1 MRFILVEFRQVA
13 GCDSDGLNLFRWLP
27 RLFNRVVLAL
37 GLPGLVFLTLLF
49 AAPGRGVAADLTAT
63 ASDRSWQITSYAV
76 AGGFGAQR
84 VFDIA
89 FEPDGTAWF
98 AAADGLRRFDGFTW
112 ERFDTNSGLPSTFTR
127 ALEVTKAGELWVGSD
142 AGAGVFDP
150 KLRRYDPRGAQAGL
164 ANSNVRQI
172 VEDPDG
178 SLWFTCDQWP
188 ETSAQSGGLTQFRNG
203 IWKTFGRA
211 DGIPMDYVIG
221 YFRDSQARQFALTP
235 RGWVQ
240 SQDGKWGPPLNRG
253 FDLEG
258 CVLHMAEG
266 GDGTLFAQG
275 ERQMLVLKEGRWRA
289 VPGQTALVGATRRGE
304 IIAACRDD
312 TRGLLWFSVWNGK
325 QFVRASAVTSCLPGA
340 RLYRLREAPDG
351 SIWCVGHGTVARWV
365 REAGPWTL
373 HPNLPRPIAMDKND
387 AVWFAD
393 GANVVALRE
402 GQFQPLPWQRFFT
415 VNHAGTAVGLSQDHG
430 RLVVTNFGAAVA
442 YPVADVPLAHVE
454 SVHATAGED
463 FWLVGADAAGER
475 TIAYLSP
482 RETRLI
488 PPGAFQGKYISSV
501 TVDPTHGLWIVAQL
515 RDSTKFELG
524 FLADSNVL
532 WRTADAPLP
541 PIMYPGLTLGAGASW
556 IRGYAALYRGP
567 LAATGPWE
575 QVTDFPDTSFEGAL
589 GRTNEVL
596 FNFSGG
602 RSGKPGC
609 ALFTQAGWKLAYGD
623 YTRMWAG
630 MDGIVYFAGR
640 GGCYLRREPGT
651 LELDFLPLPM
661 DSFVSAMAP
670 GHDGTLWVGTAEGV
684 LQYHPAATPPET
696 SIESLDAEVRGDDV
710 LHVTFAGRRRFD
722 PETRPA
728 AYRYSWRF
736 DDGEWTPFQ
745 SEPTPALSLAGLK
758 PGLHRIEARAR
769 NVDGHVDPT
778 PAAFNFIVQPIP
790 LQQRPWF
797 AWLVGLVVLV
807 IGGLSWLGV
816 QRSRQIALTNAALVE
831 EVATRRAAE
840 AALQKARDE
849 LEHRVAER
857 TIELVRT
864 NESLSREIV
873 EREHAEQN
881 QQRLEEQLRQSQKM
895 EAVGTLAGG
904 IAHDFN
910 NILAVIIPY
919 SHFALEES
927 ADRPQMQEYLRQ
939 ILAASDRA
947 KNLVQQVLAFS
958 RRQRQ
963 ERQIL
968 DPQPIVK
975 EALKLLRS
983 ALPTTIEI
991 KQDLQPTP
999 PVLADPTQIHQVLMN
1014 LCTNAEHAL
1023 HGQPGRLEIALTT
1036 THVDAAF
1043 AQLHPE
1049 LRVGEYVRLSVRD
1062 TGCGMSP
1069 ELLARVFEPFFTT
1082 KAPGQGTGLGLSVVH
1097 GIVKSH
1103 DGAILVQSQP
1113 GQGTEFQIFL
1123 PAQQRSAIAPV
1134 VETKPALAMGQGQ
1147 HILLVDDEPAVANA
1161 VGRLLAQKGYRVTV
1175 KTSAPEAWRVF
1186 RAQPAD
1192 FDLLLTD
1199 LTMPGLTGVELARQ
1213 VHTLRADLP
1222 VVLTTGFG
1230 GDAVTNAMTGTNIR
1244 KVLQK
1249 PLTPS
1254 LVTEAIHATLSSGQS
1269 GDLKNDRC

>member
-1 MRFILVEFRQVA
+1 M
-13 GCDSDGLNLFRWLP
+13 NLFRWLT
-27 RLFNRVVLAL
+27 RLNNRVVLAL
-37 GLPGLVFLTLLF
+37 GLPGLVFLTFLF
-49 AAPGRGVAADLTAT
+49 VIPARGVAADLTAT

-98 AAADGLRRFDGFTW
+98 AAADGLRRYDGYTW

-150 KLRRYDPRGAQAGL
+150 KLHRYDPRGAQTGL

-178 SLWFTCDQWP
+178 TLWFACDQWP
-188 ETSAQSGGLTQFRNG
+188 ETSAKPGGLTQLRNG
-203 IWKTFGRA
+203 IWKTFERA
-211 DGIPMDYVIG
+211 EGIPMDYVIG

-253 FDLEG
+253 FELED

-275 ERQMLVLKEGRWRA
+275 ERQMLVLKEGKWRV

-312 TRGLLWFSVWNGK
+312 ARGLLWFSVWNGK
-325 QFVRASAVTSCLPGA
+325 QFVRASAVTSCLPSA

-373 HPNLPRPIAMDKND
+373 HPNLPRPLAMDKNQ

-393 GANVVALRE
+393 GANVVVLRD
-402 GQFQPLPWQRFFT
+402 GQFQQLPWQRYFT
-415 VNHAGTAVGLSQDHG
+415 VNQSGTAVGLSLDTG
-430 RLVVTNFGAAVA
+430 RLVVTNFGASAV
-442 YPVADVPLAHVE
+442 YPIADLQLDHVE
-454 SVHATAGED
+454 SVHATAGD
-463 FWLVGADAAGER
+463 AFWLVGTDVKGER

-482 RETRLI
+482 TETRLI
-488 PPGAFQGKYISSV
+488 PPAEFFGKHISSV
-501 TVDPTHGLWIVAQL
+501 TVDPVQGLWIVAQL

-524 FLADSNVL
+524 FLANSNVL
-532 WRTADAPLP
+532 WRTGERALP
-541 PIMYPGLTLGAGASW
+541 PLMYPGLTLGAGASW
-556 IRGYAALYRGP
+556 IRGYAALYHGP

-575 QVTDFPDTSFEGAL
+575 QVTAFPDTSFEGAL
-589 GRTNEVL
+589 GNTNEVL

-602 RSGKPGC
+602 RAGKPGC
-609 ALFTQAGWKLAYGD
+609 ALYSRAGWKLAYGD

-630 MDGIVYFAGR
+630 AEGRVYLAGR
-640 GGCYLRREPGT
+640 GGCYLRRESGT
-651 LELDFLPLPM
+651 LELEFLPLPM
-661 DSFVSAMAP
+661 DSFVSAIAP
-670 GHDGTLWVGTAEGV
+670 GHNGTLWVGTAEGV
-684 LQYHPAATPPET
+684 LQYHPSPMPPET
-696 SIESLDAEVRGDDV
+696 SIESLEAEVRGDGL
-710 LHVTFAGRRRFD
+710 LHVAFAGRRRFD
-722 PETRPA
+722 PEARPA

-736 DDGEWTPFQ
+736 DEGDWTPFQ
-745 SEPTPALSLAGLK
+745 NEPAPALSVARLK

-769 NVDGHVDPT
+769 DVDGHVDPT
-778 PAAFNFIVQPIP
+778 PAVFNFIVQPIP
-790 LQQRPWF
+790 LQERSWF
-797 AWLVGLVVLV
+797 AWLVGFVVLL
-807 IGGLSWLGV
+807 IGGLSWQGV

-831 EVATRRAAE
+831 EVATRRE
-840 AALQKARDE
+840 TETALQKARDE
-849 LEHRVAER
+849 LEQRVVER
-857 TIELVRT
+857 TAELVQA
-864 NESLSREIV
+864 NESLSREIL
-873 EREHAEQN
+873 ERQHAEQN

-895 EAVGTLAGG
+895 EAIGTLAGG

-1023 HGQPGRLEIALTT
+1023 HGQPGQLEITLSAA
-1036 THVDAAF
+1036 HVDAAF

-1123 PAQQRSAIAPV
+1123 PAQQRSAVAPPA
-1134 VETKPALAMGQGQ
+1134 ETKPAPVLGHGQ
-1147 HILLVDDEPAVANA
+1147 HILLVDDEAAVANA

-1175 KTSAPEAWRVF
+1175 KTSPQEAWQIF

-1213 VHTLRADLP
+1213 VYALRADLP
-1222 VVLTTGFG
+1222 VLLTTGFG
-1230 GDAVTNAMTGTNIR
+1230 GDTVTNPMTGTNIC

-1254 LVTEAIHATLSSGQS
+1254 LVTEAVHVTLSRGQS
-1269 GDLKNDRC
+1269 SDPQKDRC

>member
-1 MRFILVEFRQVA
+1 MQCILADFRQGA
-13 GCDSDGLNLFRWLP
+13 GCYSDGTNLFRWMT
-27 RLFNRVVLAL
+27 RLFNRVVLVL
-37 GLPGLVFLTLLF
+37 GLSGIVLLAFLF
-49 AAPGRGVAADLTAT
+49 AVPACVLATDLTAP
-63 ASDRSWQITSYAV
+63 ASDRAWQITSYEV
-76 AGGFGAQR
+76 AGGFGSQR

-150 KLRRYDPRGAQAGL
+150 KQRRYDPRGAQTGL

-178 SLWFTCDQWP
+178 TLWFACDQWP
-188 ETSAQSGGLTQFRNG
+188 ETSAKPGGLTQFRNG
-203 IWKTFGRA
+203 VWKTFGRA
-211 DGIPMDYVIG
+211 EGIPMDYVIG

-235 RGWVQ
+235 RGWAQ
-240 SQDGKWGPPLNRG
+240 SQDGQWGTPQNRG
-253 FDLEG
+253 FELEG
-258 CVLHMAEG
+258 CVLHMTEG

-312 TRGLLWFSVWNGK
+312 ARGLLWFSVWNGK
-325 QFVRASAVTSCLPGA
+325 QFVRASAVTSCLPNA

-373 HPNLPRPIAMDKND
+373 HPNLPRPIAMDQNQV
-387 AVWFAD
+387 VWFAD
-393 GANVVALRE
+393 GANVVALHD
-402 GQFQPLPWQRFFT
+402 GQFHQLPWQRFFT
-415 VNHAGTAVGLSQDHG
+415 VNPAGTAVGWSEDKG
-430 RLVVTNFGAAVA
+430 RLVVTNFGAAVV
-442 YPVADVPLAHVE
+442 YPVAEVPLAHVE
-454 SVHATAGED
+454 SVHVTAGED
-463 FWLVGADAAGER
+463 FWLVGTDAAGGR

-482 RETRLI
+482 TEAWLI
-488 PPGAFQGKYISSV
+488 PAAEFQGRYISGV
-501 TVDPTHGLWIVAQL
+501 TVDPKQGLWIVGQV

-524 FLADSNVL
+524 FVSGRSVQ
-532 WRTADAPLP
+532 WRTADGPLP
-541 PIMYPGLTLGAGASW
+541 PIMYPNLTLGAGASW
-556 IRGYAALYRGP
+556 LRGYAALYRGP
-567 LAATGPWE
+567 LAATGPWD
-575 QVTDFPDTSFEGAL
+575 QVTDFPDTSFEGSL

-602 RSGKPGC
+602 RSGQPGC
-609 ALFTQAGWKLAYGD
+609 ALYTPAGWKLAYGD

-630 MDGIVYFAGR
+630 LDGIVYFAGR
-640 GGCYLRREPGT
+640 GGCYLRRKPGT

-684 LQYHPAATPPET
+684 LQYHPATSPPET

-722 PETRPA
+722 PEARPA

-736 DDGEWTPFQ
+736 DEGEWTSFQ
-745 SEPTPALSLAGLK
+745 NEPSPALSLAGLK
-758 PGLHRIEARAR
+758 PGSHRIEARAR
-769 NVDGHVDPT
+769 DVDGHVDLT
-778 PAAFNFIVQPIP
+778 PAVFTFIVQPIP

-797 AWLVGLVVLV
+797 AWLVGLVVVV
-807 IGGLSWLGV
+807 IGGLSWLGI
-816 QRSRQIALTNAALVE
+816 QRSRQIALSNAALLD
-831 EVATRRAAE
+831 EVATRREAE

-849 LEHRVAER
+849 LEHHVAER

-873 EREHAEQN
+873 ERQHAEQN

-991 KQDLQPTP
+991 KQNLQPTP

-1023 HGQPGRLEIALTT
+1023 HGQPGQLEIALTT

-1123 PAQQRSAIAPV
+1123 PAQQRSAVTPM
-1134 VETKPALAMGQGQ
+1134 VETKPAPAMGQGQ

-1161 VGRLLAQKGYRVTV
+1161 VGRLLAQKGYRVTA
-1175 KTSAPEAWRVF
+1175 KTSPQEAWQIF

-1199 LTMPGLTGVELARQ
+1199 LTMPGMTGVELARQ
-1213 VHTLRADLP
+1213 VYAMRADLP

-1230 GDAVTNAMTGTNIR
+1230 GDAVTNGMTSTNIR

-1249 PLTPS
+1249 PLQPHV
-1254 LVTEAIHATLSSGQS
+1254 VTEVLQEVLGPQVK
-1269 GDLKNDRC
+1269 G

>member
-1 MRFILVEFRQVA
+1 MT
-13 GCDSDGLNLFRWLP
+13 
-27 RLFNRVVLAL
+27 RLHTRVVLAL
-37 GLPGLVFLTLLF
+37 MLPGFIFLSLLF
-49 AAPGRGVAADLTAT
+49 VAPARGAELTDT
-63 ASDRSWQITSYAV
+63 VSDRSWQITSYAV
-76 AGGFGAQR
+76 VGGFGAQR

-142 AGAGVFDP
+142 AGAGVFDS
-150 KLRRYDPRGAQAGL
+150 KLRRYDARGSQTGL

-178 SLWFTCDQWP
+178 ALWFACDQWP
-188 ETSAQSGGLTQFRNG
+188 EPSAREGGLTQWRNG
-203 IWKTFGRA
+203 VWKTFGRA

-221 YFRDSQARQFALTP
+221 YFQDSQARQFALTP
-235 RGWVQ
+235 RGWAQ
-240 SQDGKWGPPLNRG
+240 SQGGKWGPPLNRG
-253 FDLEG
+253 FELEG

-275 ERQMLVLKEGRWRA
+275 ERQVLVLTNEQWQA
-289 VPGQTALVGATRRGE
+289 VPGQTTLVGATRRGE

-312 TRGLLWFSVWNGK
+312 ARGLLWFSVWNGT
-325 QFVRASAVTSCLPGA
+325 QFVRASAVTSCLPNA

-365 REAGPWTL
+365 RGAGPWTL
-373 HPNLPRPIAMDKND
+373 HPNLPRPIAMDEQQG
-387 AVWFAD
+387 VWFA
-393 GANVVALRE
+393 GGTNVVALHD
-402 GQFQPLPWQRFFT
+402 GQFQQLPWQRFFT
-415 VNHAGTAVGLSQDHG
+415 VNQAGTAIGLRLSDGQ
-430 RLVVTNFGAAVA
+430 LVVTNFGALVV
-442 YPVADVPLAHVE
+442 YPIGRVLLAKVE
-454 SVHATAGED
+454 SVHATEGAD
-463 FWLVGADAAGER
+463 FWLVGSDAAGNR
-475 TIAYLSP
+475 TIAHLTP
-482 RETRLI
+482 NDARLI
-488 PPGAFQGKYISSV
+488 PSAEFQGRYISAV
-501 TVDPTHGLWIVAQL
+501 TVDPVHGLWIMTQL
-515 RDSTKFELG
+515 HDSTKFELG
-524 FLADSNVL
+524 YVKDGRVQWL
-532 WRTADAPLP
+532 TAETPLP
-541 PIMYPGLTLGAGASW
+541 PLMYPNLTIGAGTSW

-567 LAATGPWE
+567 LTATGPWE

-589 GRTNEVL
+589 GSTNEVL

-609 ALFTQAGWKLAYGD
+609 ALYTRAGWKLAYGD

-630 MDGIVYFAGR
+630 ANGVVYFAGR

-661 DSFVSAMAP
+661 DSFVSAIAP
-670 GHDGTLWVGTAEGV
+670 GRDGTLWVGTAEGV
-684 LQYHPAATPPET
+684 LQYHPGTTPPET
-696 SIESLDAEVRGDDV
+696 SIESLDGAVRGDGV
-710 LHVTFAGRRRFD
+710 LHATFAGRRRFD
-722 PETRPA
+722 AEARPA

-745 SEPTPALSLAGLK
+745 NEPTPALSLASLK
-758 PGLHRIEARAR
+758 PGPHRIEARAR
-769 NVDGHVDPT
+769 DVDGHVDPT
-778 PAAFNFIVQPIP
+778 PAAFAFIVQPIP

-797 AWLVGLVVLV
+797 AWIVGFVVLV
-807 IGGLSWLGV
+807 IGGLSWLGR
-816 QRSRQIALTNAALVE
+816 QRSRQIALTNAALLE

-840 AALQKARDE
+840 AALQAARDE
-849 LEHRVAER
+849 LEQRVAER
-857 TIELVRT
+857 TRELVQA
-864 NESLSREIV
+864 NESLSREIT
-873 EREHAEQN
+873 ERQHAEQN

-939 ILAASDRA
+939 VLAASDRA

-983 ALPTTIEI
+983 ALPSTIEI
-991 KQDLQPTP
+991 KQNLQHTS
-999 PVLADPTQIHQVLMN
+999 PVLADPTQIHQVMMN
-1014 LCTNAEHAL
+1014 LCTNAEHAM
-1023 HGQPGRLEIALTT
+1023 HGRPGQLEIGLVA

-1069 ELLARVFEPFFTT
+1069 ELLGRVFEPFFTT
-1082 KAPGQGTGLGLSVVH
+1082 KEPGRGTGLGLAVVH

-1103 DGAILVQSQP
+1103 DGAILVQSKL
-1113 GQGTEFQIFL
+1113 GEGTEFQIFL
-1123 PAQQRSAIAPV
+1123 PAQLRSATTPAP
-1134 VETKPALAMGQGQ
+1134 EIKPSPVRGQGQ
-1147 HILLVDDEPAVANA
+1147 HILLVDDEPSVANV
-1161 VGRLLAQKGYRVTV
+1161 VGLLLTQTGYRVTT
-1175 KTSAPEAWRVF
+1175 KTSPQEAWQVF

-1192 FDLLLTD
+1192 FDLLFTD
-1199 LTMPGLTGVELARQ
+1199 LTMPGMTGVELARQ
-1213 VHTLRADLP
+1213 VFAVRADLP

-1230 GDAVTNAMTGTNIR
+1230 GDAVTDALVETNIG

-1249 PLTPS
+1249 PLTPI
-1254 LVTEAIHATLSSGQS
+1254 LVTEAVHAIFARKQNSSRPNNG
-1269 GDLKNDRC
+1269 